1 MMMCIIIISILNLL
15 LTFTIVLYFI
25 IPTMFQSLSDAV
37 FGTSS
42 TNSNSEDF
50 QDVVKEEV
58 ESEKTFDVS
67 VEELSIIKA
76 DLAMDYPEDYS
87 SLSDAY
93 IESVASK
100 PYSKD
105 PSIRRPI
112 EYTTKKLKDLLEW
125 RENNAVGLQDL
136 YAIISEK
143 VEDAEQEKITKAKAL
158 ATSLNYASMYWHGV
172 DKEGRPVLWIR
183 TDRMV
188 SHFMV

>member
-1 MMMCIIIISILNLL
+1 
-15 LTFTIVLYFI
+15 
-25 IPTMFQSLSDAV
+25 MFQSLSDAV

-42 TNSNSEDF
+42 TNSNSGDV
-50 QDVVKEEV
+50 QDVVEEEV

-67 VEELSIIKA
+67 AEELSIIKA

-105 PSIRRPI
+105 PSVRRPI

-136 YAIISEK
+136 YAIISGK